1 MSIPIFEIHLPEYNV
16 KTTPDHKS
24 IGKKID
30 AIIIKNFLGDKIAI
44 RGLGS
49 QEHPSKTQD
58 ELIEIIKQQGI
69 DRYDPKR
76 RGDRYENIGNK
87 KIDFFAI
94 DRKITQKSRVSSY
107 LIKPFYKYPPQFG
120 RVPIK
125 VDILIIYDMA
135 KLKRVVHQ
143 YEGRK
148 DIKRDGFV
156 FKDQNN
162 KPDAIKA
169 IIKIT

>member
-1 MSIPIFEIHLPEYNV
+1 
-16 KTTPDHKS
+16 
-24 IGKKID
+24 
-30 AIIIKNFLGDKIAI
+30 
-44 RGLGS
+44 
-49 QEHPSKTQD
+49 
-58 ELIEIIKQQGI
+58 
-69 DRYDPKR
+69 
-76 RGDRYENIGNK
+76 
-87 KIDFFAI
+87 
-94 DRKITQKSRVSSY
+94 
-107 LIKPFYKYPPQFG
+107 
-120 RVPIK
+120 
-125 VDILIIYDMA
+125 MA